1 MAGIGFVLR
10 RLAQTDRL
18 SANLGCYAHATLA
31 SSGPWLFACITLIGI
46 ELVGRQSVDR
56 EVLQRF
62 SILVTYVFSFSLVT
76 SGAIV
81 SVVTRSLADS
91 LYARDVREVPGM
103 LLGALCSVFAVTA
116 LVGVPLY
123 GFIID
128 LAPLDRVLAFVSLML
143 TGGIWLVATFLS
155 ALKSYSRISAAFGAG
170 MAIAFASSSFLVKH
184 FAATGLL
191 LGFTT
196 GLTVIFFSLVAT
208 VLAEY
213 PGAVVR
219 PFGFLPACH
228 RYWQLAFVGLIYNAS
243 IWVDKWIMWF
253 APGASA
259 PAKAMLVHE
268 AYEGAMFL
276 SYLSIVPSM
285 ALFLVSVETRFF
297 EAYLRFYRD
306 IGAHA
311 TLKEIRRNHAGVVR
325 ILRAGLRQIA
335 LLQSVICLIGL
346 LVAPALVAAIGGG
359 VEMVPILRYG
369 LLGALFHMLLISAL
383 AVLAYFDLR
392 APLLCVTLAFFV
404 LNAGLTAVSAMLGV
418 EYHGYGYCLAALLA
432 FALAYYLALTRVGR
446 LPYLTFVA
454 NNPALRGPAASG
466 PELPR

>member
-10 RLAQTDRL
+10 RLVQTDRL
-18 SANLGCYAHATLA
+18 STNLSGYAHATLA
-31 SSGPWLFACITLIGI
+31 SSGPWLFACMALIGI
-46 ELVGRQSVDR
+46 QLMGRDSVDR
-56 EVLQRF
+56 DVLRRF
-62 SILVTYVFSFSLVT
+62 SILVTYAFSFSLVT
-76 SGAIV
+76 SGPIV
-81 SVVTRSLADS
+81 LVVTRRLSDS
-91 LYARDVREVPGM
+91 LHARDVCEVPGM
-103 LLGALCSVFAVTA
+103 LIGAQCLVFGVTA

-123 GFIID
+123 GFIVD
-128 LAPLDRVLAFVSLML
+128 LAPLDRVLAFVGLML
-143 TGGIWLVATFLS
+143 TGGIWLVAVFMS
-155 ALKSYSRISAAFGAG
+155 ALKSYGSISAAFGAG
-170 MAIAFASSSFLVKH
+170 MAIAFASSSLLVKH
-184 FAATGLL
+184 FGATGLL
-191 LGFTT
+191 LGFTI
-196 GLTVIFFSLVAT
+196 GLTVIFFALVAS

-219 PFGFLPACH
+219 PFGFVPTFR
-228 RYWQLAFVGLIYNAS
+228 RYWQLALVGLIYNAA

-285 ALFLVSVETRFF
+285 ALFLVVVETRFYV
-297 EAYLRFYRD
+297 AYLRFYRD
-306 IGAHA
+306 IGEHA
-311 TLKEIRRNHAGVVR
+311 TLKEIRRNHAEVVR

-346 LVAPALVAAIGGG
+346 LLAPVLVAAVGGG

-392 APLLCVTLAFFV
+392 ASLLCVAVAFFA
-404 LNAGLTAVSAMLGV
+404 LNAGLTAVSARLGV

-432 FALAYYLALTRVGR
+432 FALAYYLASARVGR
-446 LPYLTFVA
+446 LVYLTFVA
-454 NNPALRGPAASG
+454 HNPAVRGPAASG
-466 PELPR
+466 PDLPL